1 MSQLSP
7 LTPASRWPAHVICGE
22 AERAPSSGHVCA
34 TVWPTRSLQSRQRWF
49 DELYLWAEGFEPTPL
64 QSSRMQLLGLE
75 RGLAM
80 LAREEAE
87 QVGVTLSFRTVRK
100 YDEQIDALLRANAL
114 VAHRLAVILRGS
126 VEVERSSYRI
136 RAFTEYLRAQQ
147 IAVGLRVTAPRLTM
161 ELSAFSLV
169 QPDFA
174 KILAPAGTHDDSW
187 ENLTLEA
194 RVAGISEQWL
204 IVAGLQTNDHIKR
217 AKRAGVGFGQ
227 GHAIRP
233 AQKPS
238 AESPEGP
245 PTLVPQMTPE
255 FDKGGSSPATR

>member
-1 MSQLSP
+1 MSVQYP
-7 LTPASRWPAHVICGE
+7 LTPALRWPAQVLCAE
-22 AERAPSSGHVCA
+22 DERAPDSGHVCA
-34 TVWPTRSLQSRQRWF
+34 TIWPTRSLQSRQRWF
-49 DELYLWAEGFEPTPL
+49 DELYLWAEGFDPTPL
-64 QSSRMQLLGLE
+64 QSSRLQLLGLE

-80 LAREEAE
+80 LAREDAE

-114 VAHRLAVILRGS
+114 VAHRLSVILRGS
-126 VEVERSSYRI
+126 VEVERSNYRI
-136 RAFTEYLRAQQ
+136 RAFAEYLRGQQ

-174 KILAPAGTHDDSW
+174 KILAPTATHDDSW
-187 ENLTLEA
+187 DNLTLEA

-233 AQKPS
+233 AQRPA
-238 AESPEGP
+238 AEPVADAVTTIP
-245 PTLVPQMTPE
+245 PLNG
-255 FDKGGSSPATR
+255 DLGGGGSSTRTR